1 MLRLLW
7 LWLALLALGW
17 FEFAIFPGH
26 SYLHS
31 ASQVYLPMLER
42 IDAPGYLSRD
52 LAATHPNL
60 SYTIYD
66 EITLFLHRQPLIDFE
81 KALEIQQFIFRL
93 AGLAGIFLLAQAAG
107 FGGATSLLVAGLV
120 NWGATLPGPA
130 VCTVDPEPVPLA
142 FACGAILLAAGLL
155 ARGKV
160 LAGALSGAV
169 ALLYEP
175 IVAAPFWIVVLLA
188 FILNRALRRRM
199 KPILPILVVA
209 VLLLANLA
217 QLQPQIGT
225 GEGLFARLS
234 ASVAAIQ
241 QLRTPYAW
249 VSLWRH
255 ELWHYLALVVVGI
268 WAAARV
274 WQRLNRQMRWLV
286 TGMGLAGIAAVYC
299 SYLLVDRAH
308 LATAAALEPSRLVVF
323 TILFTSFLCSLA
335 AVQALARARRWEA
348 FAWFALVAALPLN
361 ARIFDFLRVFE
372 KSHLLQLALCL
383 GIAALL
389 TWTARS
395 KWLPFA
401 FFAALVAL
409 RTTTH
414 VPFTESRSTVIELA
428 QWAEQNTWG
437 ASLFLFPDAG
447 RDLYPGVFRARSR
460 RAIWVDWKTGML
472 ATSSQALAVEWLQ
485 RWQNGPSEPIDY
497 YVYKKEHRP
506 PGIRVTFQN
515 SEFCVYD
522 AHDLRYEIKQQ

>member
-1 MLRLLW
+1 M
-7 LWLALLALGW
+7 
-17 FEFAIFPGH
+17 
-26 SYLHS
+26 
-31 ASQVYLPMLER
+31 
-42 IDAPGYLSRD
+42 
-52 LAATHPNL
+52 
-60 SYTIYD
+60 
-66 EITLFLHRQPLIDFE
+66 
-81 KALEIQQFIFRL
+81 
-93 AGLAGIFLLAQAAG
+93 
-107 FGGATSLLVAGLV
+107 GGAISLLVAGLV

-130 VCTVDPEPVPLA
+130 VCTVDPEPVPFA

-188 FILNRALRRRM
+188 FILNRAFRRRM

-217 QLQPQIGT
+217 QLQPQVGT

-241 QLRTPYAW
+241 QLRAPYAW

-255 ELWHYLALVVVGI
+255 ELWHYLALAVLGI

-274 WQRLNRQMRWLV
+274 WPRLNRQMRWLV
-286 TGMGLAGIAAVYC
+286 TGMGLAGIAAVCC

-335 AVQALARARRWEA
+335 AVQALTHARRWEA
-348 FAWFALVAALPLN
+348 FGWFTLVVALPLN
-361 ARIFDFLRVFE
+361 ARIFVFLRVFE
-372 KSHLLQLALCL
+372 KSHAFQFALCL
-383 GIAALL
+383 AIAALL

-395 KWLPFA
+395 KWLPLA
-401 FFAALVAL
+401 FFATLVTL
-409 RTTTH
+409 GITTR
-414 VPFTESRSTVIELA
+414 VPFTESRPTVIELA

>member
-1 MLRLLW
+1 MRRLLW
-7 LWLALLALGW
+7 LWLALVALGW

-26 SYLHS
+26 RYLHS
-31 ASQVYLPMLER
+31 ATQVYLPMLER

-66 EITLFLHRQPLIDFE
+66 EITLFLHRQPRIDFE
-81 KALEIQQFIFRL
+81 KALEIQQFVFRL
-93 AGLAGIFLLAQAAG
+93 AGLVGIFLLAQAAG
-107 FGGATSLLVAGLV
+107 FGDATSLFVAGLV

-160 LAGALSGAV
+160 SASALSGAV

-175 IVAAPFWIVVLLA
+175 IISAPFWIIVLLA
-188 FILNRALRRRM
+188 FILDHTLRRRM

-217 QLQPQIGT
+217 QLQPQVGT

-255 ELWHYLALVVVGI
+255 ELWNYLALAVLGI

-274 WQRLNRQMRWLV
+274 WPRLNRQMRWLV
-286 TGMGLAGIAAVYC
+286 TGMGLAGIAAMCC

-308 LATAAALEPSRLVVF
+308 LATAAALEPSRLVIF
-323 TILFTSFLCSLA
+323 TVLFTSLLCALA
-335 AVQALARARRWEA
+335 AVQALTRSRRLEA
-348 FAWFALVAALPLN
+348 FAWFALVVALPLN
-361 ARIFDFLRVFE
+361 ARLLDFLRVLE
-372 KSHLLQLALCL
+372 KSHAFQLALCF

-395 KWLPFA
+395 RWLPLTFIA
-401 FFAALVAL
+401 TLMALGI
-409 RTTTH
+409 TTR
-414 VPFTESRSTVIELA
+414 VPFTESRPTVIELA
-428 QWAEQNTWG
+428 KWAEQNTWG
-437 ASLFLFPDAG
+437 GSLFLFPDAG
-447 RDLYPGVFRARSR
+447 GDLSPGVFRALSR

-472 ATSSQALAVEWLQ
+472 AASSQALAVEWFQ
-485 RWQNGPSEPIDY
+485 RWQNNPSQPIDY
-497 YVYKKEHRP
+497 YVYKREHRAA
-506 PGIRVTFQN
+506 GIRIAFQN

-522 AHDLRYEIKQQ
+522 AHDLRYGVKGQ

>member
-1 MLRLLW
+1 MRRLLW

-31 ASQVYLPMLER
+31 ATQVYLPMLER

-66 EITLFLHRQPLIDFE
+66 EVTLFLHRQPRIDFE
-81 KALEIQQFIFRL
+81 KALEIQQFVFRL
-93 AGLAGIFLLAQAAG
+93 AGLVGIFLLARAAG

-120 NWGATLPGPA
+120 NWGAALPGPA
-130 VCTVDPEPVPLA
+130 VCAVDPEPVPLA
-142 FACGAILLAAGLL
+142 FACGAILLATGLL

-175 IVAAPFWIVVLLA
+175 IVAAPFWIVVLLV
-188 FILNRALRRRM
+188 FILDRALRRQM
-199 KPILPILVVA
+199 KPILPILIVA

-217 QLQPQIGT
+217 QLQPQVGT

-241 QLRTPYAW
+241 KLRTPYAW
-249 VSLWRH
+249 VSLWGH
-255 ELWHYLALVVVGI
+255 ELWHYLALAVLGI

-274 WQRLNRQMRWLV
+274 WSRLNRQMRWLI
-286 TGMGLAGIAAVYC
+286 TGMGLAGIAAVCC

-323 TILFTSFLCSLA
+323 PVLFTSFLCSLA
-335 AVQALARARRWEA
+335 AVQALARGRRWEA

-361 ARIFDFLRVFE
+361 ARLFDFLRVLE
-372 KSHLLQLALCL
+372 KSHALQLTLCL

-395 KWLPFA
+395 RWLSLA
-401 FFAALVAL
+401 FFVTLIVLGITTRVA
-409 RTTTH
+409 
-414 VPFTESRSTVIELA
+414 FTESRSTVIELA

-437 ASLFLFPDAG
+437 GSLFLFPDAG
-447 RDLYPGVFRARSR
+447 RELYPGVFRARSR
-460 RAIWVDWKTGML
+460 RAIWVDWKSGML
-472 ATSSQALAVEWLQ
+472 ATSSQAFAVEWLD
-485 RWQNGPSEPIDY
+485 RWQNGPSQPIDY
-497 YVYKKEHRP
+497 YVYKNEHRP
-506 PGIRVTFQN
+506 PGIRIVFQN
-515 SEFCVYD
+515 SEFSVYD
-522 AHDLRYEIKQQ
+522 AHDLRYGIKGR